1 MKRVTRKGKHL
12 ARSFRVARFLA
23 SRQIRRGKVWV
34 TALIVLIMTL
44 TFLSL
49 VVVPGILVG
58 IIEGSTQQR
67 RDQLTGDVFLT
78 PLPHHEAIDR
88 TEDILRLLD
97 SLPEV
102 ESYAVRQKGTAE
114 IQSGFIHRDDY
125 TEDADSVS
133 APVYAI
139 SPAQEE
145 KVSTLAKHV
154 VEGDMFKD
162 TDSHVI
168 LIGSTLLRKYSTFS
182 DLFEPLRY
190 VESGKDI
197 LFSMPQRSGSRNKSG
212 SGPVRDDH
220 SSGTQ
225 SFKNWSRFRVTGIV
239 KSKVGDIS
247 NAVFI
252 PVGDYYRLTG
262 NRSLEASEILI
273 RRKEGISD
281 EDLKQILLSYGV
293 DRNAKVQTAEEAI
306 PKFLSDVQR
315 TFSLLGNLIGAI
327 GIVVSSIT
335 IFIII
340 YVNAI
345 TREKFIGILKGIG
358 VSSTSIELSYVLQSF
373 FYALSGVL
381 LGAVI
386 VYGVLVPF
394 VESHPISFPMS
405 DGVLVASPLGT
416 FLRALILIAVSL
428 LAGYIPAKLITK
440 KNTIDSILQRNT

>member
-1 MKRVTRKGKHL
+1 MKEAIKKGKQFT
-12 ARSFRVARFLA
+12 RSFQLARFLA
-23 SRQIRRGKVWV
+23 FRQIKRGKVWV
-34 TALIVLIMTL
+34 TILIVLIMTL

-102 ESYAVRQKGTAE
+102 ESYAVRQKGVAE

-139 SPAQEE
+139 SPTREE

-197 LFSMPQRSGSRNKSG
+197 LFSMSPRSGSLNKSG
-212 SGPVRDDH
+212 SGPVRDNH

-225 SFKNWSRFRVTGIV
+225 SFKNWSHFRVAGIV

-252 PVGDYYRLTG
+252 PMGDYYRLTG

-281 EDLKQILLSYGV
+281 EDLKQILLSYGL
-293 DRNAKVQTAEEAI
+293 DRDAKVQTAEEAI

-315 TFSLLGNLIGAI
+315 TFSLLGNLIGVI

-358 VSSTSIELSYVLQSF
+358 ITSSSIEASYVLQSL
-373 FYALSGVL
+373 FYSLSGVVLGTL
-381 LGAVI
+381 LI
-386 VYGVLVPF
+386 YFVLIPF
-394 VESHPISFPMS
+394 VAKHPIQFPMS
-405 DGVLVASPLGT
+405 DGVLIADPLET
-416 FLRALILIAVSL
+416 FLRGLILIFVSL
-428 LAGYIPAKLITK
+428 LAGYLPAKIITK
-440 KNTIDSILQRNT
+440 KNTIDSILQRSS